1 MLWKIKSF
9 HGLSVWSLCLWE
21 LSLELEPDFSSSLLL
36 ATEEKTTSMILPIGS
51 KMMES
56 ELLTKPLRN
65 SLRLEL
71 GKDLFILR
79 KDKDTYD
86 HFFDKIS

>member
-1 MLWKIKSF
+1 
-9 HGLSVWSLCLWE
+9 
-21 LSLELEPDFSSSLLL
+21 
-36 ATEEKTTSMILPIGS
+36 MISPIGL
-51 KMMES
+51 KMMEL
-56 ELLTKPLRN
+56 ELLTKPLTN
-65 SLRLEL
+65 SLKLEL

>member
-1 MLWKIKSF
+1 M
-9 HGLSVWSLCLWE
+9 
-21 LSLELEPDFSSSLLL
+21 ELEPDFSSSLLL